1 MGLATIVTLVGV
13 AIIVA
18 ALAFYLITI
27 TMILKHVSFT
37 VGTVLIGVRA
47 IAAQCQ
53 PLQPVIRDIANDVAA
68 IDDDLEALV
77 TGGEGRPKPQN
88 RGLPH
93 AGKMYGPP
101 GRGW

>member
-27 TMILKHVSFT
+27 AKTLQHVSFT

-53 PLQPVIRDIANDVAA
+53 PLQPVIRDIANDVSA

-77 TGGEGRPKPQN
+77 TGGEGRKPTPGQ
-88 RGLPH
+88 GLPH
-93 AGKMYGPP
+93 APKMYGPP

>member
-1 MGLATIVTLVGV
+1 MGLATIVTLIGV

-27 TMILKHVSFT
+27 AATLKHVSFT

-77 TGGEGRPKPQN
+77 IGVEGRKSSSCS
-88 RGLPH
+88 GLPH
-93 AGKMYGPP
+93 AS
-101 GRGW
+101 